1 MEWLRGRPKVA
12 AALGIGAAVVVLALI
27 VLLVRSPSK
36 PDEPSSL
43 GPVIPSATARPD
55 LPTLTPTPTPT
66 PTSTALS
73 SADALKAYQDKL
85 KALGGSSTGDSSL
98 GGLSIPGIQ
107 GGTVYDNPPKHRIDL
122 QVYSEQPIGTI
133 GYVVPTSL
141 KRSSG
146 VVKNAGRS
154 WSLTTYAYGDPKYA
168 ELFLQAGARGFPI
181 TCVIKVDGKV
191 TEKRSTDGPY
201 GQMVCVG

>member
-1 MEWLRGRPKVA
+1 M
-12 AALGIGAAVVVLALI
+12 LALI
-27 VLLVRSPSK
+27 VLMVRSPGK

-43 GPVIPSATARPD
+43 GPVFPSATPRPA

-66 PTSTALS
+66 AVS
-73 SADALKAYQDKL
+73 SADALKAYQDQL
-85 KALGGSSTGDSSL
+85 KGLSGSSGSSSL

-107 GGTVYDNPPKHRIDL
+107 GGSVYDNAPKHRIDL
-122 QVYSEQPIGTI
+122 RVYSEQPIGTI

-141 KRSSG
+141 KKSRG

-181 TCVIKVDGKV
+181 TCVIKVDGRI
-191 TEKRSTDGPY
+191 TEKRATDGPY
-201 GQMVCVG
+201 GQLVCVG